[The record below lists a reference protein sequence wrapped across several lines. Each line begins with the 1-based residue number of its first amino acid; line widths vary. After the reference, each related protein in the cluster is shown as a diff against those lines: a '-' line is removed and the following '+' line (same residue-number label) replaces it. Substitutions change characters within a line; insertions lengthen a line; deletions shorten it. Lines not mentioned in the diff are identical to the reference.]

1 MNGPARYRWLTLGET
16 YLYGPAL
23 GKGLDSRRG
32 SRCRVVTLSRV
43 GSKPANV
50 RVEFEDG
57 ETHVVPSGVLRAA
70 KGMAGSHTR

>member
-1 MNGPARYRWLTLGET
+1 MIARYRWLTLGET
-16 YLYGPAL
+16 YVYGPAL

-32 SRCRVVTLSRV
+32 SRCRVVTLPRA

-57 ETHVVPSGVLRAA
+57 EVHVVSSGVLRKVRA
-70 KGMAGSHTR
+70 

>member
-1 MNGPARYRWLTLGET
+1 MSGPARYRWLTLGES

-23 GKGLDSRRG
+23 GKGLDGRRG
-32 SRCRVVTLSRV
+32 SRCRVVTLPRA

-57 ETHVVPSGVLRAA
+57 TVHIVPSGVLRAV
-70 KGMAGSHTR
+70 RE

>member
-1 MNGPARYRWLTLGET
+1 MSTRYRWLTLGES

-32 SRCRVVTLSRV
+32 SRCRVVTLPRA

-50 RVEFEDG
+50 QVEFEDG
-57 ETHVVPSGVLRAA
+57 GTHVVPSGVLRKIRA
-70 KGMAGSHTR
+70 